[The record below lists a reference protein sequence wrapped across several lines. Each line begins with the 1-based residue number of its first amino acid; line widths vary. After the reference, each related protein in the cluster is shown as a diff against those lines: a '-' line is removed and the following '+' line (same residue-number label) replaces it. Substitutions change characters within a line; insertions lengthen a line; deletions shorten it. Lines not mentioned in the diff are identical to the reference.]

1 MIAGH
6 VPSEMVKCLAAFLDF
21 CYVVRRNAITAE
33 DLTELQVI
41 LDRFHFHRTVFI
53 DTAGVTGENIS
64 LPRQHSLMHYIRSIM
79 LFGSPNGL
87 CSSITESK
95 HIKAMKEPWRRS
107 SRFKA
112 LKQMLLTNSR
122 MDKLSSASRAH
133 TELGMMDGTTSS
145 YTEMILRGEQP
156 QVRAAAADAYN
167 DEDNDNSPEPG
178 PKALSSI
185 KLAHSPGMSFIHIPF
200 DPYTDQFYQRE
211 GIHKQRK
218 LLQTTST
225 SPNLSRCYDD
235 SCTTKSTPIRKHHR
249 QTSHWMSAQG
259 LLGPFPSTIPQLPT
273 SMHRAIFA
281 ALVDC
286 IENVSVPTQTGMGN
300 MLAMTQCSSR

>member
-1 MIAGH
+1 
-6 VPSEMVKCLAAFLDF
+6 MVKCLAAFLDF

-33 DLTELQVI
+33 DLMELQVI
-41 LDRFHFHRTVFI
+41 LDRFHFHREVFI
-53 DTAGVTGENIS
+53 DTAGVTGEHIS

-95 HIKAMKEPWRRS
+95 HIKAVKEPWRRS

-112 LKQMLLTNSR
+112 LKQMLLTNLR

-156 QVRAAAADAYN
+156 QARAAGDVDD
-167 DEDNDNSPEPG
+167 DEDDDNGPEPG

-185 KLAHSPGMSFIHIPF
+185 ELAHSPGTSFICISF
-200 DPYTDQFYQRE
+200 DSYTDQFHQRE
-211 GIHKQRK
+211 GIHKQQK

-225 SPNLSRCYDD
+225 SPNLSHCYDD
-235 SCTTKSTPIRKHHR
+235 SCTTKSTPIRKHD
-249 QTSHWMSAQG
+249 QQISQ
-259 LLGPFPSTIPQLPT
+259 
-273 SMHRAIFA
+273 
-281 ALVDC
+281 
-286 IENVSVPTQTGMGN
+286 
-300 MLAMTQCSSR
+300 

>member
-1 MIAGH
+1 VIAGH

-21 CYVVRRNAITAE
+21 CYIVRRNAITAE

-41 LDRFHFHRTVFI
+41 LDRFHFHRVVFI
-53 DTAGVTGENIS
+53 DTAGVTGENIC

-95 HIKAMKEPWRRS
+95 HIKAVKEPWRRS

-112 LKQMLLTNSR
+112 LNQMLLTNSR

-156 QVRAAAADAYN
+156 QVRATAEDADN
-167 DEDNDNSPEPG
+167 DEDDDNGPEPG

-185 KLAHSPGMSFIHIPF
+185 ELAHSPGMSFIHIPF
-200 DPYTDQFYQRE
+200 DPYTDEFYQHE
-211 GIHKQRK
+211 GIHERQKPSR
-218 LLQTTST
+218 TTSI

-235 SCTTKSTPIRKHHR
+235 SYTTKSTPIRKRHR
-249 QTSHWMSAQG
+249 RTSRWMSARG
-259 LLGPFPSTIPQLPT
+259 FMGPFPSTIPQLPA

-281 ALVDC
+281 ALVGC
-286 IENVSVPTQTGMGN
+286 IENVSVPTQTGVEN